1 MNTIE
6 QSLNLA
12 QNYLNQQRFLYVFQ
26 YPLLISMNMC
36 IIYLSIY
43 LSIYLY
49 IYIFNIYLFLY
60 DRTHF
65 SKKN

>member
-36 IIYLSIY
+36 IIYIY
-43 LSIYLY
+43 MFTIHMFIDINRGYW
-49 IYIFNIYLFLY
+49 NTQEKVKY
-60 DRTHF
+60 DDII
-65 SKKN
+65 

>member
-26 YPLLISMNMC
+26 YPLLISMKMC
-36 IIYLSIY
+36 RNICLDRHLDVSLLNFINHI
-43 LSIYLY
+43 Y
-49 IYIFNIYLFLY
+49 IYI
-60 DRTHF
+60 DT
-65 SKKN
+65 